1 MQNGQK
7 FTLPVNEF
15 RHRNHV
21 EKQFILML
29 QTVLFNLQSA
39 AVLITLVKQILVVLF
54 RQIISYYPPKPF
66 IIFKINKILT
76 IVSPLS
82 DRIFWQDAVRHR
94 LIANGTQP
102 ATD

>member
-1 MQNGQK
+1 
-7 FTLPVNEF
+7 
-15 RHRNHV
+15 
-21 EKQFILML
+21 ML

-54 RQIISYYPPKPF
+54 RQNISYYPPKPF
-66 IIFKINKILT
+66 IILKINKILT

-82 DRIFWQDAVRHR
+82 DRIFWQDAIGHR

-102 ATD
+102 AAD